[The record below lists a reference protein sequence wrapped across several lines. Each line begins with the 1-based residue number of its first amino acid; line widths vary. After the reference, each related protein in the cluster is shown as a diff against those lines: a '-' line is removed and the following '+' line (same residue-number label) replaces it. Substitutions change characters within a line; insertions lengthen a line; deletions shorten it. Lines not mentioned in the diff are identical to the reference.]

1 MDGFIINAY
10 GKINLTLDV
19 LRRRSDGYHEVR
31 MIMQSISLKDVL
43 TLTSIE
49 EGTVLQTDYPYLDTG
64 KDNLIQ
70 RAVEELRRVT
80 GCKKGVKIFLKKN
93 IPIAAGLAGG
103 SSNAAAALI
112 GLNDY
117 WGLGLSR
124 KELLDIGARI
134 GSDVPFCMTG
144 GTALAEG
151 RGELITP
158 LQGDL
163 NFPVLLVKPN
173 FSVSTREVYNR
184 LRVQEIRKHPDTQG
198 MIEAVKSGNLLQI
211 CSKLENVLEG
221 VTINLHPLI
230 GKIKKR
236 LRDLGAAGVLMSGS
250 GPTVFGLFPE
260 GKKALQAQGVLKEG
274 DWAVILTQLKS
285 REEDEVD

>member
-236 LRDLGAAGVLMSGS
+236 LRNLGAAGVLMSGS

-260 GKKALQAQGVLKEG
+260 EKKALQAQGVLKEG